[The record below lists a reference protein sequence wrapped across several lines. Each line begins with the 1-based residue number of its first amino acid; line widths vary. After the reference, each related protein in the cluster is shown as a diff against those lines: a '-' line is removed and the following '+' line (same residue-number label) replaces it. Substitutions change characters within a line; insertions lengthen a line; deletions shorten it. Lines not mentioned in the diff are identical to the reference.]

1 MLTVL
6 FLIRSDRDSVTRTIW
21 RSQSTETR
29 LIFQMLLERRRLST
43 APRCAHRTPATHAA
57 VLWTHLFITK
67 TESDRNR
74 QNIRQASRQ
83 CDLCSGA
90 PPPSELYYSL
100 INPNLWANSGK
111 LGVNNKSKTNVLVCI
126 ITKISLF
133 YQGTKRSTDTQTDI
147 HTDIQT
153 ESMTEN
159 YKSPTKWSGD

>member
-1 MLTVL
+1 LNAGVFPQLLGVL
-6 FLIRSDRDSVTRTIW
+6 IELLQHMQLYYEHICSSPRQKV
-21 RSQSTETR
+21 TETDR
-29 LIFQMLLERRRLST
+29 ILDKPAGNVIYAV
-43 APRCAHRTPATHAA
+43 AP
-57 VLWTHLFITK
+57 
-67 TESDRNR
+67 
-74 QNIRQASRQ
+74 
-83 CDLCSGA
+83 

-159 YKSPTKWSGD
+159 YKSPTK